1 MANQN
6 VLSTNS
12 LARNAQA
19 SLPQDA
25 SPQIK
30 TPLDALAL
38 LTHAAM
44 LATGFRLLGLGEDH
58 KIEVEQTEPGQV
70 RPLPAEWNAS
80 PGNYAFR
87 YAHVQSSME
96 YLVKINRMGNKAVI
110 MGMGMGDDKTASFD
124 VKVDD
129 YVSPSSLPATPSS
142 TGSTEE
148 AQKKIIDIFISD
160 GRVADFGGLTRLN
173 IIQKLMPGLR
183 KEGYEETTNQ
193 QDSGA
198 ATAGHGSVPRAPRS
212 DPDPLRDEPRPARPH
227 PLADPLAQPPRP
239 PMPQG
244 DFPPPG
250 FEDPY
255 DLNRP
260 LRPMGGGI
268 GAPGYGHRDLYPQGL
283 GPNDPFRNIGPGLGG
298 GGGGGMHPTFDDP
311 MFGGQRG
318 GEFGYDPQAPPG
330 ARYDPVGPGGRPPR
344 GGPGGFPG
352 GGGIGG
358 RPPNPFGGFGGG
370 DFI

>member
-12 LARNAQA
+12 LASNAQA
-19 SLPQDA
+19 SLPKDA

-58 KIEVEQTEPGQV
+58 KIEVEQSEPGRV
-70 RPLPAEWNAS
+70 RPLPTEWNAS

-87 YAHVQSSME
+87 YAHGQSSME
-96 YLVKINRMGNKAVI
+96 YLVKVNRMGNKAVI
-110 MGMGMGDDKTASFD
+110 LGMGMGDDKTTSFD

-129 YVSPSSLPATPSS
+129 YVSQSSLPASPDSAENS
-142 TGSTEE
+142 EE
-148 AQKKIIDIFISD
+148 ACRKIVDIFISD
-160 GRVADFGGLTRLN
+160 GRLADFGALARLN

-193 QDSGA
+193 QEGGT
-198 ATAGHGSVPRAPRS
+198 ATTPRS
-212 DPDPLRDEPRPARPH
+212 GQPPPRLDPDPLRDEPRPARPH
-227 PLADPLAQPPRP
+227 PLADPLAQPPRR

-255 DLNRP
+255 DMNRP
-260 LRPMGGGI
+260 LRPMGGGV
-268 GAPGYGHRDLYPQGL
+268 GPGYGQRDLYPQGL
-283 GPNDPFRNIGPGLGG
+283 GPNDPFRDIGPGLGRG
-298 GGGGGMHPTFDDP
+298 SGGGMHPTLDDP
-311 MFGGQRG
+311 MFQGQGG

-330 ARYDPVGPGGRPPR
+330 SRYDPVGPGGRPPR

-352 GGGIGG
+352 GGFGG